1 MIKKNIICKKINS
14 IKKTYLNHLKSYYM
28 EILLNKNFE
37 KKNLSYEKYLYLLY
51 KNDYRFNIWKV

>member
-1 MIKKNIICKKINS
+1 
-14 IKKTYLNHLKSYYM
+14 M

-51 KNDYRFNIWKV
+51 RNDYRFNI